1 MVDTAKL
8 KGAIA
13 ENETT
18 QEAVAKY
25 LGIAPKTFYQKMK
38 KRVFGSDEIEKMIE
52 LLHIQNPVP
61 IFFAGTV
68 TSKDTIDEAHT

>member
-18 QEAVAKY
+18 QEAVARY
-25 LGIAPKTFYQKMK
+25 LGIAPKTFYLKMK
-38 KRVFGSDEIEKMIE
+38 RRVFGSDEIEKMIQ
-52 LLHIQNPVP
+52 LLHIENPVP
-61 IFFAGTV
+61 IFFAGAV
-68 TSKDTIDEAHT
+68 TSKDTMKQE